1 MNSALQAL
9 RAVTEPGSLWLVGG
23 CVRDELLGS
32 PPKDDYDLVTEG
44 DALAIAQAI
53 WEAGVSEIAPVTY
66 PRFGTAMVQVQGIR
80 VELVSARRESYD
92 SESRKPDVEPATLL
106 EDAQRRDFTCNA
118 LLRNLHSGEL
128 FDPLGVGLEDLRSGI
143 LRTPLEPGKTF
154 IDDPLRM
161 LRAVRFKHRL
171 QFEFAPGLAEAIRDH
186 ASRLRIISAERI
198 AEELLKVLPGPNP
211 DLALDELRELGLLAE
226 FLPEALEMV
235 GVEQGCWHHLDV
247 WGHTLCVVR
256 EAPPEVRL
264 AAFFHDIGKP
274 QTRTVEDGAIRFLG
288 HEKVGAEMA
297 IQILRRL
304 KFSNEDVHRVS
315 LLVRHHMRIGS
326 LAQAS
331 KSAYRRF
338 LRDLGDL
345 AEAQLD
351 LCEADQR
358 GQNPAAPKLDFGQI
372 RARLAEVQTET
383 PVQTL
388 ISPLTGEEIMEILQL
403 PAGPQV
409 GAAKSW
415 LAEQV
420 IEGHL
425 TSGDRE
431 LARTLLVQHY
441 KSP

>member
-9 RAVTEPGSLWLVGG
+9 RSVTKPGSLWLVGG

-44 DALAIAQAI
+44 DALAMAQAI

-128 FDPLGVGLEDLRSGI
+128 YDPLGVGLEDLRSGI

-171 QFEFAPGLAEAIRDH
+171 GFEFAPGLAEAIRDH
-186 ASRLRIISAERI
+186 ASRLQIISAERI
-198 AEELLKVLPGPNP
+198 AEELLKMLPGPNP
-211 DLALDELRELGLLAE
+211 DRALDELRELGLLAE

-235 GVEQGCWHHLDV
+235 GVEQGSWHHLDV
-247 WGHTLCVVR
+247 WGHTLSVVR
-256 EAPPEVRL
+256 QAPPEVRL
-264 AAFFHDIGKP
+264 AALFHDIGKP

-326 LAQAS
+326 LAPAS

-358 GQNPAAPKLDFGQI
+358 GQNPEAPKLDFVQI

-403 PAGPQV
+403 PAGPEV

-425 TSGDRE
+425 ASGDRE
-431 LARTLLVQHY
+431 LARTLLIHHY
-441 KSP
+441 VSS